1 MFTLLKFY
9 YVHHTKPLG
18 GAMHTHKK
26 HEFVYCLE
34 GDGHIIIDGVRYPF
48 RTGTIYVT
56 KGGTEHLEVDYSE
69 SKIIYFYFDCEDS
82 ELVSGV
88 FKDKNGT
95 ILPILRRLQVEV
107 RGEQLKSDAM
117 KGALLTQLFIE
128 TERCREARRV
138 DKNFLSVL
146 EYIDENF
153 RYDID
158 LRKLA
163 QNIGY
168 SYERFR
174 HIFKEQ
180 TGESPCDCILSKRI
194 DMAKMLIE
202 NEPDLSL
209 TYVAYECGF
218 PSSSH
223 FTNAFKKK
231 TGETP
236 FAYKKRKRQLK

>member
-1 MFTLLKFY
+1 MFTLDRFY
-9 YVHHTKPLG
+9 YIHHTKALS
-18 GAMHTHKK
+18 GAMHTHKL
-26 HEFVYCLE
+26 HEYVYCIKGE
-34 GDGHIIIDGVRYPF
+34 GHIVINGEKYSF
-48 RTGTIYVT
+48 CTGTIYVT
-56 KGGTEHLEVDYSE
+56 EAGTPHLEVDYSE
-69 SKIIYFYFDCEDS
+69 SKIIYFYFDCNET

-88 FKDKNGT
+88 FKDRNGAV
-95 ILPILRRLQVEV
+95 LPILRKLQSEV
-107 RGEQLKSDAM
+107 RGEQLKSDKM
-117 KGALLTQLFIE
+117 KRALLTQLFIE
-128 TERCREARRV
+128 TERCREQRRV
-138 DKNFLSVL
+138 DQNFLSVL

-153 RYDID
+153 RYDVD

-180 TGESPCDCILSKRI
+180 TGYSPCDYINSKRI

-202 NEPDLSL
+202 NEPELSM

-223 FTNAFKKK
+223 FSNAFKKK
-231 TGETP
+231 MGETP
-236 FAYKKRKRQLK
+236 FAYKKRQK